1 MPQPRKGARFG
12 GAPSHHN
19 MMMANL
25 ASELIRH
32 GRIRT
37 TLAKAKTVQPL
48 AERMIT
54 FGKRGDV
61 AARRQVLRVIRDRDV
76 VHKLFSDVGPAFAQ
90 RNGGYTRVLRLGP
103 RKGDAAEMAFIE
115 LVEGV
120 SVQGDGDLAEQPRR
134 RWSLRRR
141 RGSTLSTTA
150 RETAEDRQAAVDRG
164 ADLEPVYDDDEVAHE
179 HADEAAGAPD
189 DREPTGDEQADPA
202 EVEARLAADDE
213 ALDEVEEVVTDPN
226 LDSDQK
232 VEAVEDIVEERE
244 DRSDEDR

>member
-1 MPQPRKGARFG
+1 
-12 GAPSHHN
+12 

-32 GRIRT
+32 GRIHT

-90 RNGGYTRVLRLGP
+90 RDGGYTRVLRLGP

-150 RETAEDRQAAVDRG
+150 RESAEDRQAAVDRG
-164 ADLEPVYDDDEVAHE
+164 EDVDGV
-179 HADEAAGAPD
+179 ADEED
-189 DREPTGDEQADPA
+189 LVVDEPSTGGDQGDQADPA

-213 ALDEVEEVVTDPN
+213 ALDEVEDVITDPD
-226 LDSDQK
+226 LDPDQQ

-244 DRSDEDR
+244 DRSDEGR